1 MQYLQPEDFPYRVKV
16 IEDWIPVTDGTRLF
30 MKAWMPETT
39 EPVPAILEY
48 LPYRA
53 TDWTLPRDSERHPY
67 YAGHGYASIRVD
79 IRGHGN
85 SEGVPGEEYDMQE
98 HLDGVDVIN
107 WIAAQDWCTGKVGMF
122 GISWGGFNS
131 LQLSYLQPEPLKAI
145 VTVCSTDDRYD
156 NDVHY
161 MGGSMLGVDMF
172 AWGATMLAFQSRPV
186 DKRIWGEKWREQW
199 LSRLEKAEPYMENW
213 MSHQTRD
220 EFWQHG
226 SVCEDYSRLNT
237 AVLAVGG
244 WFDPYRDTVLR
255 LVENLSALGK
265 NVRGLIGPWSH
276 QYPDRD
282 LKPGPHI
289 DFLGETLRWWDHWL
303 KGIDTGVMEEPLLKA
318 WIMDPIPPRSYY
330 EEIPGRWV
338 AMDNY
343 PDPAI
348 TTREFT
354 LANATSITPPAQ
366 TAAPAAPATT
376 PPAQTAAPKSGNVS
390 AATTT
395 VAATD
400 SAATDS
406 AGMGSTDA
414 GSTGTVPLTSYI
426 KSPQDV
432 GQNAGRF
439 FPYGNESDLPT
450 DQRADDGRSTT
461 YDFPLTEDL
470 QILGNCRLH
479 LRLTTQAT
487 RGQVYV
493 RLVDVAP
500 DGQATLVTRGNL
512 NLSSREG
519 SEKIVD
525 FPAGEWVGV
534 EIPLTG
540 IGYTIPAGHT
550 LRVALSTAY
559 WPWIWPQAQ
568 NAGITV
574 DLAASRMEIPA
585 RPDFAALAAAGD
597 TQAQSRLDA
606 DRAVKFAG
614 PVQPVNADVKHP
626 EAGRSG
632 VRRPERLISQDV
644 AKRETF
650 IQVDPMYGGTRI
662 YPDGLHYNEDAV
674 ERYWIG
680 WDDPTTARTEAEWI
694 VELSRPDM
702 DWEASLKTRST
713 ISCDAENFYVTS
725 HVRCWD
731 KDELI
736 FEREWNTT
744 IARTA
749 S

>member
-1 MQYLQPEDFPYRVKV
+1 MKYLQPEDFPYEVRVV
-16 IEDWIPVTDGTRLF
+16 EGWIPVSDGTRLF
-30 MKAWMPETT
+30 MKAWMPITNQ
-39 EPVPAILEY
+39 PVPAILEY

-53 TDWTLPRDSERHPY
+53 GDWTWPRDSERHPY
-67 YAGHGYASIRVD
+67 YAGNGYASIRVD

-107 WIAAQDWCTGKVGMF
+107 WIDAQEWCTGKVGMF

-186 DKRIWGEKWREQW
+186 DQRVWGEQWRNQW
-199 LSRLEKAEPYMENW
+199 LYRLERAEPYMENW

-220 EFWQHG
+220 DFWRHG
-226 SVCEDYSRLNT
+226 SVSEDYSRLDA

-255 LVENLSALGK
+255 LVENLSAQGK
-265 NVRGLIGPWSH
+265 NVRGIIGPWSH

-282 LKPGPHI
+282 IKPGPHI

-303 KGIDTGVMEEPLLKA
+303 KDEDTGVMDEPLLKT
-318 WIMDPIPPRSYY
+318 WMMDPIPPRSTYD
-330 EEIPGRWV
+330 EIPGGWV
-338 AMDNY
+338 ATDQY

-348 TTREFT
+348 ARRPFE
-354 LANATSITPPAQ
+354 LAEASVTPPAQ
-366 TAAPAAPATT
+366 HETETASGAAGP
-376 PPAQTAAPKSGNVS
+376 
-390 AATTT
+390 
-395 VAATD
+395 
-400 SAATDS
+400 
-406 AGMGSTDA
+406 
-414 GSTGTVPLTSYI
+414 TSFI
-426 KSPQDV
+426 KTPQDV
-432 GQNAGRF
+432 GQSAGRF
-439 FPYGNESDLPT
+439 FPYGNDSDLPV

-461 YDFPLTEDL
+461 FDYPLGDDI

-493 RLVDVAP
+493 RICDVAP
-500 DGQATLVTRGNL
+500 SGESTLVTRGNL

-519 SEKIVD
+519 RDQVVD
-525 FPAGEWVGV
+525 FPAGEWVDV
-534 EIPLTG
+534 EIPLTS
-540 IGYTIPAGHT
+540 IGYRVPAGHT
-550 LRVALSTAY
+550 LRISISTAY

-568 NAGITV
+568 NEGVTV
-574 DLAASRMEIPA
+574 DLAASRMVVPV
-585 RPDFAALAAAGD
+585 RPDFAALSAGGDPGAAERAAAD
-597 TQAQSRLDA
+597 V
-606 DRAVKFAG
+606 AVTFDG
-614 PVQPVNADVKHP
+614 PVQPVNAAVKYP
-626 EAGRSG
+626 EEGRAG

-662 YPDGLHYNEDAV
+662 YPDDLHYNEDAV
-674 ERYWIG
+674 ERYWIS
-680 WDDPTTARTEAEWI
+680 WDDPTTARTQAEWS
-694 VELSRPDM
+694 VELWRPEA
-702 DWEASLKTRST
+702 DWRASLKTLSEIT
-713 ISCDAENFYVTS
+713 CDAENFYVVS
-725 HVRCWD
+725 KVRCWD
-731 KDELI
+731 QDELI
-736 FEREWNTT
+736 FERDWDTT
-744 IARTA
+744 IPRTA